1 MTGTCESCGSTDE
14 VLYAVQRRYVTP
26 PAWDTPG
33 RDVLLDEVEHWCYPC
48 CTHYPHE
55 PVDAATDTATDT
67 DTG

>member
-33 RDVLLDEVEHWCYPC
+33 RDVLLDEVERWCYPC

-55 PVDAATDTATDT
+55 PADPATDDE
-67 DTG
+67 